1 MTKSHIFISLIL
13 AGLLLVLP
21 GCIGSGVEGGPY
33 SFITADPTVIN
44 SGETSTITAFV
55 MTTAG
60 TPMPD
65 GTIVHFEATV
75 DGIILT
81 KEAAKTVGGRAAFDL
96 TVTLLAG
103 APRIVEV
110 IITATVAD
118 VTLSTTLSV
127 IAVPSIVPDTQTI
140 TNPAGGE
147 TAVYTILG
155 GTAPY
160 TAFSGNPSLVQV
172 RADREVI
179 GGRSTGTLTATV
191 VGIPVEDTT
200 VTITILDAD
209 EVTVDTYLTLDV
221 P

>member
-1 MTKSHIFISLIL
+1 MKKRHIFISLIL

-33 SFITADPTVIN
+33 SFITANPTVIN

-75 DGIILT
+75 DGDILT

-118 VTLSTTLSV
+118 VTLRTTLSV
-127 IAVPSIVPDTQTI
+127 I
-140 TNPAGGE
+140 G
-147 TAVYTILG
+147 
-155 GTAPY
+155 
-160 TAFSGNPSLVQV
+160 
-172 RADREVI
+172 
-179 GGRSTGTLTATV
+179 
-191 VGIPVEDTT
+191 
-200 VTITILDAD
+200 
-209 EVTVDTYLTLDV
+209 
-221 P
+221 